1 MSELFIFIYLLFVF
15 LELRCVIT
23 INFMKSFSL
32 SVLDF
37 LVFFVISVLLL
48 VIGIRKR
55 VMVVDSRKEW
65 QQDTN
70 HNVDIRPNVRGKL
83 TVSLRIGSSKA

>member
-15 LELRCVIT
+15 LKLCHNHQFHEIIFL
-23 INFMKSFSL
+23 KSIGI
-32 SVLDF
+32 F
-37 LVFFVISVLLL
+37 LFFVISVLLL

>member
-1 MSELFIFIYLLFVF
+1 
-15 LELRCVIT
+15 
-23 INFMKSFSL
+23 MKSFSL

-70 HNVDIRPNVRGKL
+70 RNVDIGPNVRGKL